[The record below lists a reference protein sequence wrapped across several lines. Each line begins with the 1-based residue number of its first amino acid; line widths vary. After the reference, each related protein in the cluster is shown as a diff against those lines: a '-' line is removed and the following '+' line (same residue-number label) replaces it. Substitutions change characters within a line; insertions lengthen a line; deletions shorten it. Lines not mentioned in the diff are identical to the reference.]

1 MTDNSLVDAWSDWCR
16 RLEALGPQIL
26 GPGYPEAQED
36 QAEGMKHLIEQAVC
50 WLTWSVGHGD
60 PRAPFF
66 QRQNDFFTQWGGPNA
81 ENTYR
86 HARVDPALHYRIRGR
101 MNSCQ
106 DFILAIR
113 AGFRHQPN
121 PATVVEV
128 TASNVGIHE
137 GDEFELLLGGPP
149 SDDPHHIHLPPEA
162 IMCSIREYYFDW
174 RTLEPATMTIECLDA
189 GGPPARVTGA
199 ELISQLEEAA
209 HAVEESMPFW
219 NKYMIDF
226 RAAGT
231 DNMFAPVTVPRG
243 LDAARYVFCFYDLAP
258 DEALVI
264 ETEVPDARYWS
275 LQLYSLGWFEAPGVG
290 FRTTS
295 INHRQ
300 AVPSSDGRVRA
311 VLAHRDPGVPNWID
325 TQDRLE
331 ALVTLRSFWVS
342 SEPNMPST
350 RVVKFDD
357 VREALPADTGVVTVE
372 ERAAELAGRQAH
384 IATRFRV

>member
-1 MTDNSLVDAWSDWCR
+1 MTDDAVVDAPLAQAWTDWCR

-26 GPGYPEAQED
+26 GPGFPDAPED
-36 QAEGMKHLIEQAVC
+36 QAEGLKHLVEQAVC

-86 HARVDPALHYRIRGR
+86 HARVDPRLRYRIRGR

-149 SDDPHHIHLPPEA
+149 SDDPHHIHLPDEA

-174 RTLEPATMTIECLDA
+174 RALEPAPMTIECLDA
-189 GGPPARVTGA
+189 DGPPARVTA
-199 ELISQLEEAA
+199 EQLVAQLEEAA
-209 HAVEESMPFW
+209 HAVEDSMPFW

-231 DNMFAPVTVPRG
+231 DTTFAPVQVPRG
-243 LDAARYVFCFYDLAP
+243 LDAARYVFCF
-258 DEALVI
+258 
-264 ETEVPDARYWS
+264 
-275 LQLYSLGWFEAPGVG
+275 
-290 FRTTS
+290 
-295 INHRQ
+295 
-300 AVPSSDGRVRA
+300 
-311 VLAHRDPGVPNWID
+311 
-325 TQDRLE
+325 
-331 ALVTLRSFWVS
+331 
-342 SEPNMPST
+342 
-350 RVVKFDD
+350 
-357 VREALPADTGVVTVE
+357 
-372 ERAAELAGRQAH
+372 
-384 IATRFRV
+384 